1 MWGDSSPL
9 MNNKISL
16 KCSAIFL
23 CNRILKLDPLSTAL
37 NVTLTIFIP
46 ILLIGTAFGLGII
59 EFSPQNTNAFL
70 QSMDKVKQEIIDLS
84 QGKRTI
90 EESLEKVQTTLGDTT
105 QKSSKS
111 IENVVKYAKKTVVPS
126 NEDDVKPEFD
136 TYEIERLVHEFTN
149 QQRKIHGLSELSFDL
164 EISEIAR
171 AHSLDMAN
179 RDYFS
184 HETPEGLVPTERA
197 EKAGYSCTKIIGIM
211 IYSGIAENIFQG
223 HLFDSYYTVNGSI
236 TSYDWSSNE
245 EIAQVTVDGW
255 MDSPGHRKNIL
266 TEMFDREGIG
276 VEISKDDKV
285 YITQNFC

>member
-1 MWGDSSPL
+1 MG
-9 MNNKISL
+9 
-16 KCSAIFL
+16 
-23 CNRILKLDPLSTAL
+23 TTL
-37 NVTLTIFIP
+37 NVSLAIFIP
-46 ILLIGTAFGLGII
+46 ILLIGAAFGLGII

-70 QSMDKVKQEIIDLS
+70 QSMDKVKQEIIDLT

-90 EESLEKVQTTLGDTT
+90 EESLEKVQSTLGDTT

-111 IENVVKYAKKTVVPS
+111 VENVVKYAKKTVIPS
-126 NEDDVKPEFD
+126 SDEDAKQEFD
-136 TYEIERLVHEFTN
+136 TFEIEKLVHELTN

-164 EISEIAR
+164 EISEISR
-171 AHSLDMAN
+171 AHSSDMAT

-184 HETPEGLVPTERA
+184 HETPEGLDPTGRA
-197 EKAGYSCTKIIGIM
+197 KNAGYSCTKIIGMM

-223 HLFDSYYTVNGSI
+223 HLFDSYYTVNGVI

-276 VEISKDDKV
+276 VVISEDEKV